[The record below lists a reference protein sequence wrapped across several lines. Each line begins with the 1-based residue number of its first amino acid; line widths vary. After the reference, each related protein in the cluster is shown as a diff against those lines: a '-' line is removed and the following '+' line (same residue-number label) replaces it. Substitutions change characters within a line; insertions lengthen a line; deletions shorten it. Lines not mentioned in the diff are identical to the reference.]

1 MICLPNSK
9 STELNPLVKFIMTRI
24 GAYVHRS
31 FVSKIKNVIGKI
43 KEGLRTNLYIYT
55 SIYFFN
61 QSGKNSDYMKK
72 LRTNLHI
79 HNFQS
84 INKRLD
90 TITETGSTMYTSY
103 MVHENSTMYT
113 FYKIHR

>member
-1 MICLPNSK
+1 MINLLQINRIKNIWCKTRLLIFMIIIKVIYFMICLPNSK

-61 QSGKNSDYMKK
+61 QSGKNSDYVKK
-72 LRTNLHI
+72 LRTNLH
-79 HNFQS
+79 
-84 INKRLD
+84 
-90 TITETGSTMYTSY
+90 T
-103 MVHENSTMYT
+103 
-113 FYKIHR
+113 